1 MVLPQK
7 AHSGT
12 IPSMSPRNKTGRT
25 WKPRRRGEPDTPPTV
40 AKSYTL
46 PMSVFFAIRKA
57 AVDYGSQGRAVQ
69 VGTEILSRLE
79 DPLAV
84 KEAPPSS
91 MIRMTYKLAPRTVK
105 LIHQLKE
112 SAYQNSGEV
121 LDACMQALKLKNL
134 ARSKKNSS
142 RPSRK
147 STR

>member
-1 MVLPQK
+1 
-7 AHSGT
+7 
-12 IPSMSPRNKTGRT
+12 MSPRKKTGRT

-46 PMSVFFAIRKA
+46 TMSVFFAIRKA
-57 AVDYGSQGRAVQ
+57 AADYGSQGRAVQ

-112 SAYQNSGEV
+112 SAYQDSGQV

-134 ARSKKNSS
+134 ARPKKNSS

-147 STR
+147 SPR

>member
-1 MVLPQK
+1 
-7 AHSGT
+7 
-12 IPSMSPRNKTGRT
+12 MSPRNKTGRQ

-46 PMSVFFAIRKA
+46 PLSVFFAIRKA
-57 AVDYGSQGRAVQ
+57 AAEYGSQGRAVQ
-69 VGTEILSRLE
+69 VGSEILSRLE
-79 DPLAV
+79 NPLPV

-112 SAYQNSGEV
+112 TAYQDGGQV

-134 ARSKKNSS
+134 TRPKKNSS
-142 RPSRK
+142 RRSRK
-147 STR
+147 SGR